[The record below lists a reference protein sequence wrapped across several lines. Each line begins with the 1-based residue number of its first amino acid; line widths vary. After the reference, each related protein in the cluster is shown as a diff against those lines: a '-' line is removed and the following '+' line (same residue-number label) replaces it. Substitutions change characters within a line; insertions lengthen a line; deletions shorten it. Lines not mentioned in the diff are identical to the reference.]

1 MCLNYHPIN
10 FTVVAENVCDNKPAI
25 FVLLPVNGTV
35 IFVAPKSHNWSN
47 ITLMVENM
55 YGVHEL
61 SHSFDELNR
70 TGEISQFCIKMCMY
84 IQCCLYIA

>member
-1 MCLNYHPIN
+1 M
-10 FTVVAENVCDNKPAI
+10 
-25 FVLLPVNGTV
+25 LLPVNGTV

-70 TGEISQFCIKMCMY
+70 TGEISQFCIVKCAY
-84 IQCCLYIA
+84 IYNAVYILHNCSCVYLMLSNFS